1 MIMKSISTMPE
12 SQRRAAMVRMAEM
25 IEAGY
30 GVTDIAS
37 KLNISEWE
45 IRDAID
51 WVKNVKSSPCG
62 ISK

>member
-12 SQRRAAMVRMAEM
+12 SQRRAAMARLAEL

-30 GVTDIAS
+30 GVTDIAL
-37 KLNISEWE
+37 KHDIPEPE

>member
-12 SQRRAAMVRMAEM
+12 SQRRAAMVRLDEL

-30 GVTDIAS
+30 GVTDIAL
-37 KLNISEWE
+37 KLNIPESE
-45 IRDAID
+45 IRDTID
-51 WVKNVKSSPCG
+51 WVKNVKSSPCS

>member
-12 SQRRAAMVRMAEM
+12 SQRRAAMVRLAEL

-37 KLNISEWE
+37 KLNIPESE